1 MAAEAMG
8 MQVYKAGRQEATYGN
23 HLGAR
28 KSLPDLAE
36 RLSYGDRGDHAV
48 IDGDGGR
55 GHTAAGKEDGAC
67 R

>member
-1 MAAEAMG
+1 
-8 MQVYKAGRQEATYGN
+8 MQVDKAGRQEATYGN

-28 KSLPDLAE
+28 KSLPGLVE

-48 IDGDGGR
+48 MDSDGGS
-55 GHTAAGKEDGAC
+55 GHTAAGKEDGVC